1 MYYNAGI
8 YASTFFL
15 ADKNWDVWQDYW
27 GCIGVT
33 YSALDLRMNR
43 PQIMTHMATT
53 DQQLVT
59 SNHPTTISH
68 YQTLIATT
76 NNN

>member
-8 YASTFFL
+8 YASTSFL

-43 PQIMTHMATT
+43 PQIMTHM
-53 DQQLVT
+53 DWVGRFFIYSKHLLPFVEV
-59 SNHPTTISH
+59 NINF
-68 YQTLIATT
+68 YCI
-76 NNN
+76 